1 MSVETINS
9 KIDQV
14 IGYKADIKAALQE
27 KNSSITDDTLLAD
40 YAAKIRL
47 MNIVEGDASV
57 IIENL
62 QAEVETL
69 NSQVNSLTTENST
82 LTSQVE
88 TLSTENT
95 NLTSQVSSL
104 TSQVETLNTEN
115 LSLRG
120 QVDTLTSENTEL
132 SGQVTTLTSEKET
145 LTSDLETANTEIAS
159 LYRQMA
165 SNDEYLTLLN
175 SDAAAILGEE

>member
-62 QAEVETL
+62 QAEVSTL
-69 NSQVNSLTTENST
+69 QTQVNALT
-82 LTSQVE
+82 L
-88 TLSTENT
+88 ENT
-95 NLTSQVSSL
+95 NL
-104 TSQVETLNTEN
+104 
-115 LSLRG
+115 LSR
-120 QVDTLTSENTEL
+120 
-132 SGQVTTLTSEKET
+132 
-145 LTSDLETANTEIAS
+145 LEEAEQKADI
-159 LYRQMA
+159 
-165 SNDEYLTLLN
+165 
-175 SDAAAILGEE
+175 ILGEVV

>member
-1 MSVETINS
+1 MSVESINS

-69 NSQVNSLTTENST
+69 NSEVSSLTTENDSLSSQVET
-82 LTSQVE
+82 LTTQNTNLTTQVSGLTNQVE
-88 TLSTENT
+88 TLSTEN
-95 NLTSQVSSL
+95 SSL
-104 TSQVETLNTEN
+104 Q
-115 LSLRG
+115 G
-120 QVDTLTSENTEL
+120 QVNTLTSENTEL
-132 SGQVTTLTSEKET
+132 SGQVTTLTSENNT
-145 LTSDLETANTEIAS
+145 LRSNLEADNTEIAS
-159 LYRQMA
+159 LNKQIA
-165 SNDEYLTLLN
+165 DIDEYITLLD
-175 SDAAAILGEE
+175 SDAVAILGEE